1 MLEIV
6 IADDEPAAR
15 RRLKRLLAG
24 NPSVSIVGEFAD
36 GASAIEGIRR
46 LRPDVALLDIQ
57 MPERDGLEVAEA
69 VSDAD
74 GPAIVFVTAYDQYAL
89 KAFEV
94 HAVDYLVKPVEA
106 SRLRDTLGRIERRA
120 ADPRGGA
127 QELTRLTRLI
137 EDIRAA
143 QSSNPS
149 AGRPPLDRLLVAVD
163 GSSFLLPTAEIDWI
177 EAAGNYVRIH
187 RGANA
192 VMMRESLTAIE
203 GTLDPRL
210 FARIHRGAIVNIARI
225 REIQPWFS
233 GAAIMILST
242 GQRLTVSRSHR
253 KAFEAR
259 FGVVE
264 SES

>member
-6 IADDEPAAR
+6 IADDELAAR
-15 RRLKRLLAG
+15 RRLKRLLAS
-24 NPSVSIVGEFAD
+24 NPNVSVVGEFSD

-69 VSDAD
+69 VNDAD
-74 GPAIVFVTAYDQYAL
+74 GPAVVFVTAYDHYAL
-89 KAFEV
+89 RAFEV
-94 HAVDYLVKPVEA
+94 HAVDYLVKPIEA
-106 SRLRDTLGRIERRA
+106 SRLRDTLARIERRLS
-120 ADPRGGA
+120 DPRAGTP
-127 QELTRLTRLI
+127 ELKRLTRLV
-137 EDIRAA
+137 EEIRTT
-143 QSSNPS
+143 QSSLPS
-149 AGRPPLDRLLVAVD
+149 VGRRPLDRLLVAVD
-163 GSSFLLPTAEIDWI
+163 GSSFLLPAAEIDWI

-187 RGANA
+187 RGANT

-203 GTLDPRL
+203 GNLDPRL

-264 SES
+264 NEG